1 MRPILLVI
9 FLSLLLTA
17 ACSRTQTATAEVQ
30 VSQVKEVTS
39 DPAASV
45 WNDVPLHI
53 SKMSPQDLVDPRIME
68 PSTAEVQ
75 VKAISD
81 GSQIAFR
88 LEWLDATQ
96 NDMPGPKHF
105 IDGCAVQI
113 PARIEANVPAPQMGE
128 VGKTVE
134 IAFWRAD
141 WQAIVEGRAT
151 DDIKSIYPNASID
164 HYPSTAKSL
173 EGNPQALAEAA
184 SRYAPA
190 KALGNRRAGPREQ
203 PVEDMIAE
211 GPGTLTPA
219 ASTTSKGKGVKTKTG
234 WAVVITRALP
244 AGFSSASPSQT
255 AFAVWEAAH
264 GEVGARKMR
273 TGWVP
278 MMMK

>member
-1 MRPILLVI
+1 MRPLLLVV
-9 FLSLLLTA
+9 LVSLFAA
-17 ACSRTQTATAEVQ
+17 ACSRTQVATAEVQ
-30 VSQVKEVTS
+30 VAQVPEITL
-39 DPAASV
+39 DPDAGV
-45 WNDVPLHI
+45 WANVPLHI
-53 SKMSPQDLVDPRIME
+53 SKMIPQDLVDPRVMQ

-81 GSQIAFR
+81 GQQIAFR
-88 LEWLDATQ
+88 LEWLDDTQ

-113 PARIEANVPAPQMGE
+113 PAKIEANVPAPQMGE
-128 VGKTVE
+128 TGKTVE

-164 HYPSTAKSL
+164 HYPSTASSL
-173 EGNPQALAEAA
+173 EGNPQALADAA
-184 SRYAPA
+184 ARYAPA
-190 KALGNRRAGPREQ
+190 KAVGNRRSGPREQ

-219 ASTTSKGKGVKTKTG
+219 AATTSQGKGIRTKTG
-234 WAVVITRALP
+234 WAVVISRPVP
-244 AGFSSASPSQT
+244 AAFSSSTPSQT

-278 MMMK
+278 MMLK

>member
-1 MRPILLVI
+1 MRLLLLVV
-9 FLSLLLTA
+9 LVSLFAA
-17 ACSRTQTATAEVQ
+17 ACSRTQVATAEVQ
-30 VSQVKEVTS
+30 VAQVPEITL
-39 DPAASV
+39 DPDAGV
-45 WNDVPLHI
+45 WANVPLHI
-53 SKMSPQDLVDPRIME
+53 SKMIPQDLVDPRVMQ

-81 GSQIAFR
+81 GQQIAFR
-88 LEWLDATQ
+88 LEWLDDTQ

-113 PARIEANVPAPQMGE
+113 PAKIEANVPAPQMGE
-128 VGKTVE
+128 TGKTVE

-164 HYPSTAKSL
+164 HYPSTASSL
-173 EGNPQALAEAA
+173 EGNPQALADAA
-184 SRYAPA
+184 ARYAPA
-190 KALGNRRAGPREQ
+190 KAVGNRRSGPREQ

-219 ASTTSKGKGVKTKTG
+219 AATTSKGKGIRTKTG
-234 WAVVITRALP
+234 WAVVISRPVP
-244 AGFSSASPSQT
+244 AAFSSSTPSQT

-278 MMMK
+278 MMLK

>member
-1 MRPILLVI
+1 MRPLLLIIVI
-9 FLSLLLTA
+9 SLLA
-17 ACSRTQTATAEVQ
+17 SACSRTQTATAEVQ
-30 VSQVKEVTS
+30 VAQVREVTL
-39 DPAASV
+39 DPNAAA
-45 WNDVPLHI
+45 WTDVPLHI
-53 SKMSPQDLVDPRIME
+53 SKMIPQDLVDPRIME
-68 PSTAEVQ
+68 PSTGEVQ
-75 VKAISD
+75 VKAITD

-88 LEWLDATQ
+88 LEWLDDTQ
-96 NDMPGPKHF
+96 NDTPGPKHF

-113 PARIEANVPAPQMGE
+113 PAKIDPNVPAPQMGE
-128 VGKTVE
+128 TGKTVE

-151 DDIKSIYPNASID
+151 DDIKSIYPNATVD
-164 HYPSTAKSL
+164 HYPSQARSI
-173 EGNPQALAEAA
+173 EANPQALADAA

-190 KALGNRRAGPREQ
+190 KAVGNRRAGPREQ

-219 ASTTSKGKGVKTKTG
+219 AVMMSKGKGMKTKTG
-234 WAVVITRALP
+234 WAVVITRPVP
-244 AGFSSASPSQT
+244 AGFSSAAPTQS

-278 MMMK
+278 MILK

>member
-1 MRPILLVI
+1 MRPLLLVV
-9 FLSLLLTA
+9 LVSLFAA
-17 ACSRTQTATAEVQ
+17 ACSRTQVATAEVQ
-30 VSQVKEVTS
+30 VAQVPEITL
-39 DPAASV
+39 DPDAGV
-45 WNDVPLHI
+45 WANVPLHI
-53 SKMSPQDLVDPRIME
+53 SKMIPQDLVDPRVMQ

-81 GSQIAFR
+81 GQQIAFR
-88 LEWLDATQ
+88 LEWLDDTQ

-113 PARIEANVPAPQMGE
+113 PAKIEANVPAPQMGE
-128 VGKTVE
+128 TGKTVE

-164 HYPSTAKSL
+164 HYPSTASSL
-173 EGNPQALAEAA
+173 EGNPQALADAA
-184 SRYAPA
+184 ARYAPA
-190 KALGNRRAGPREQ
+190 KAVGNRRSGPREQ

-219 ASTTSKGKGVKTKTG
+219 ASTTSKGKGIRTKTG
-234 WAVVITRALP
+234 WAVVISRPVP
-244 AGFSSASPSQT
+244 AAFSSSTPSQT

-278 MMMK
+278 MMLK

>member
-1 MRPILLVI
+1 MR
-9 FLSLLLTA
+9 LLTLA
-17 ACSRTQTATAEVQ
+17 IIISTFLASGCSRTQVPTAELNVAT
-30 VSQVKEVTS
+30 VTAITL
-39 DPAASV
+39 DPNASL
-45 WNDVPLHI
+45 WEPVPLHV
-53 SKMSPQDLVDPRIME
+53 SKMIPQDLVDPRVME

-75 VKAISD
+75 VKAITD
-81 GSQIAFR
+81 GLEIAFR
-88 LEWLDATQ
+88 LEWLDTTQ

-113 PARIEANVPAPQMGE
+113 PAKIDPNVPAPQMGE
-128 VGKTVE
+128 TGKTVE

-141 WQAIVEGRAT
+141 WQAIVEGRA
-151 DDIKSIYPNASID
+151 DEIQSIYPNASVD
-164 HYPSTAKSL
+164 HYPSQAKSL

-184 SRYAPA
+184 ARYAPA
-190 KALGNRRAGPREQ
+190 RGLGNRRAGPREQ

-234 WAVVITRALP
+234 WAVVITRP
-244 AGFSSASPSQT
+244 VPVGFSSAAPTQS

-278 MMMK
+278 MMLK

>member
-1 MRPILLVI
+1 MRPLLLVV
-9 FLSLLLTA
+9 LVSLFAA
-17 ACSRTQTATAEVQ
+17 ACSRTQVATAEVQ
-30 VSQVKEVTS
+30 VAQVPEITL
-39 DPAASV
+39 DPDAGV
-45 WNDVPLHI
+45 WANVPLHI
-53 SKMSPQDLVDPRIME
+53 SKMIPQDLVDPRVMQ

-81 GSQIAFR
+81 GQQIAFR
-88 LEWLDATQ
+88 LEWLDDTQ

-113 PARIEANVPAPQMGE
+113 PAKIEANVPAPQMGE
-128 VGKTVE
+128 TGKTVE

-164 HYPSTAKSL
+164 HYPSTASSL
-173 EGNPQALAEAA
+173 EGNPQALADAA
-184 SRYAPA
+184 ARYAPA
-190 KALGNRRAGPREQ
+190 KAVGNRRSGPREQ

-219 ASTTSKGKGVKTKTG
+219 AATTSKGKGIRTKTG
-234 WAVVITRALP
+234 WAVVISRPVP
-244 AGFSSASPSQT
+244 AAFSSSTPSQT

-278 MMMK
+278 MMLK